1 MLTSNALSCSLRKS
15 ASKRSHFETE
25 ERAKHEAL
33 SKHTANRSFNSAV
46 KEKHKDID
54 LHKRER
60 SQSYSE
66 GKNDRF
72 YHDVKPLIENECSG
86 NCTSDDQSRIDDVIS
101 DNGKI
106 GDTLVEN
113 VVKDGRY
120 FLGKNLRRLSRD
132 TDGSQNDTDGLDTD
146 QLEWDEDFNSL

>member
-1 MLTSNALSCSLRKS
+1 MIITSILSCSLRKL
-15 ASKRSHFETE
+15 ANKRSHFESE
-25 ERAKHEAL
+25 DRPKHEPI
-33 SKHTANRSFNSAV
+33 SKHTANRSFNSTV

-66 GKNDRF
+66 GKNDQF
-72 YHDVKPLIENECSG
+72 YHDIKPLIENECSG
-86 NCTSDDQSRIDDVIS
+86 NCTSDDQSKIDDVIS
-101 DNGKI
+101 NSNKI
-106 GDTLVEN
+106 GDALVEN
-113 VVKDGRY
+113 VVRDSRY

-132 TDGSQNDTDGLDTD
+132 TDGSQNDIDGLDVD

>member
-1 MLTSNALSCSLRKS
+1 MITNVLPFSLRKS

-25 ERAKHEAL
+25 ERPKHQPV
-33 SKHTANRSFNSAV
+33 SKHAANRSFNSTV
-46 KEKHKDID
+46 NEKHKVND

-66 GKNDRF
+66 GKNERF

-86 NCTSDDQSRIDDVIS
+86 NCTSDDQSRIDDIIS
-101 DNGKI
+101 DKI

-120 FLGKNLRRLSRD
+120 FLGKNLKRLSRD
-132 TDGSQNDTDGLDTD
+132 TDGSQNDTDGLDID
-146 QLEWDEDFNSL
+146 QLEWDEDFISL

>member
-1 MLTSNALSCSLRKS
+1 MRKS

-25 ERAKHEAL
+25 ERLKHEAL